1 LIERS
6 VCDTTAPAFTTGAF
20 TTEAFT
26 TATSTTATINEFAMR
41 HVTLPNG
48 RRVPALGL
56 GTWHMGED
64 GRQRASEVNA
74 LRAGLDLGLTLIDTA
89 EMYGDGGA
97 EEVVGDAIERRRDQ
111 VVLVSKVYPH
121 NASLKGTVAACERS
135 LKRLKTDH
143 LDLYLLHWR
152 GSYAL
157 ADTVAAFERLEKEGK
172 IGGWG
177 VSNFDVSDMAEL
189 RRVVSGS
196 PCLTNQ
202 VLYHLGSRGI
212 DWDLVPQTAAAG
224 GTIMAY
230 SPLGQGNILDDAA
243 LAKIAAK
250 HGVTPAAVALAW
262 TLRHPQVIAIPKAS
276 TLAHVKANAAAADLV
291 LDAADLTALD
301 HAFPPPR
308 KAMPLGML

>member
-1 LIERS
+1 
-6 VCDTTAPAFTTGAF
+6 
-20 TTEAFT
+20 
-26 TATSTTATINEFAMR
+26 MR
-41 HVTLPNG
+41 NVTLPNG
-48 RRVPALGL
+48 RHVPALGL

-64 GRQRASEVNA
+64 SRQRGAEAAA
-74 LRAGLDLGLTLIDTA
+74 LRTGLDLGLTLIDTA
-89 EMYGDGGA
+89 EMYGEGGA
-97 EEVVGDAIERRRDQ
+97 EEVVGDAIEGRRGQ
-111 VVLVSKVYPH
+111 VYLVSKVYPH

-135 LKRLKTDH
+135 LKRLKVDH

-189 RRVVSGS
+189 RRVVAGS

-212 DWDLVPQTAAAG
+212 DWDLVPQTAAIG
-224 GTIMAY
+224 GTLMAY
-230 SPLGQGNILDDAA
+230 SPLGQGDILATPV
-243 LAKIAAK
+243 LATIAAK

-262 TLRHPQVIAIPKAS
+262 TLRHPHVIAIPKAS
-276 TLAHVKANAAAADLV
+276 KPDHVRANAAAADLI
-291 LDAADLTALD
+291 LDAADLAALD
-301 HAFPPPR
+301 QSFPPPIE
-308 KAMPLGML
+308 AMPLGML

>member
-1 LIERS
+1 
-6 VCDTTAPAFTTGAF
+6 
-20 TTEAFT
+20 
-26 TATSTTATINEFAMR
+26 MR

-64 GRQRASEVNA
+64 SRQRGAEAAA
-74 LRAGLDLGLTLIDTA
+74 LRAGLDLGLALIDTA
-89 EMYGDGGA
+89 EMYGEGGA
-97 EEVVGDAIERRRDQ
+97 EEVVGDAIQGRRDQ
-111 VVLVSKVYPH
+111 VYLVSKVYPH

-135 LKRLKTDH
+135 LKRLRVDH

-189 RRVVSGS
+189 RRVVAGS

-212 DWDLVPQTAAAG
+212 DWDLLPQTAAAG
-224 GTIMAY
+224 GTLMAY
-230 SPLGQGNILDDAA
+230 SPLGQGDILGTPA
-243 LAKIAAK
+243 LVKIAAK
-250 HGVTPAAVALAW
+250 YGVTPAAVALAW
-262 TLRHPQVIAIPKAS
+262 TLRHPHVLAIPKAS
-276 TLAHVKANAAAADLV
+276 RLVHVQANAAAADLV
-291 LDAADLTALD
+291 LDAADLAVLD
-301 HAFPPPR
+301 HAFPPPQ